1 MRSSREGRLKP
12 QDYFTSKEKIQGMKC
27 RCFKHMTGFEQE
39 EAGLLFPESVEATTN
54 SIDGNKD
61 DK

>member
-12 QDYFTSKEKIQGMKC
+12 QDYFTSKGMKC
-27 RCFKHMTGFEQE
+27 RCFKHMTGLEQE